1 MNKHLILLVLLSALG
16 SGNPLSAQFL
26 NIKIAIPAGVNFT
39 ANTSAS
45 KVFSERADT
54 DYYGQAATTW
64 IAMET
69 MENLSFLVSIT
80 NQDGAQEDLPKGFY
94 ISESTWNSTEA
105 TEITPGFNQFM
116 VDKRNLL
123 IKNIY
128 PKTSFLQGWLG
139 VSSNKALHITI
150 EYP

>member
-1 MNKHLILLVLLSALG
+1 MNRHLILLTLLSALG
-16 SGNPLSAQFL
+16 YGNSLNAQFL

-39 ANTSAS
+39 TNTAT
-45 KVFSERADT
+45 KVFSESAGT
-54 DYYGQAATTW
+54 AYYGQAPTTW

-69 MENLSFLVSIT
+69 MENLSFLVSIS
-80 NQDGAQEDLPKGFY
+80 NQDEEQDEVPKGHY
-94 ISESTWNSTEA
+94 ISESNWNSAEA
-105 TEITPGFNQFM
+105 KEMTPGLNQLV

-139 VSSNKALHITI
+139 ISSNKALHITI